1 MKPEDIPIVVISLDR
16 RPDRWANFMKK
27 AAAANIDPE
36 RFVRLSAVDAST
48 FDTVHHPAV
57 SVLTAHNI
65 KNNVRRAHYEIDRAG
80 AVGASLSHFKAWNY
94 LQQSPTQSNALIVL
108 EDDGNIP
115 TDFDERLEAL
125 LADLPSAGAWDVI
138 SFYNTPYAGGVQGCK
153 PTTQAPWSNCQSL
166 MGAHAYMVSRQG
178 AQRLL
183 EKAYPIELHV
193 DAYLAFMSRLNY
205 IQMLWHPA
213 MQVTQNFDESDI
225 HHGEPGILNVPTNI
239 EKHGLVVLDPTS
251 VIGIV
256 LMAAV
261 AGGILSLV
269 FVARAR
275 P

>member
-16 RPDRWANFMKK
+16 RPDRWARFMEK
-27 AAAANIDPE
+27 AAAANIAPE
-36 RFVRLSAVDAST
+36 RIVRLSGVDAST

-65 KNNVRRAHYEIDRAG
+65 KNGVRRAHYEIDRAG

-94 LQQSPTQSNALIVL
+94 MQQSPTQSNALIVL

-115 TDFDERLEAL
+115 TDFDERLVAL
-125 LADLPSAGAWDVI
+125 LADLPSSWDVI
-138 SFYNTPYAGGVQGCK
+138 SFYNTPYAGGQQGCN
-153 PTTQAPWSNCQSL
+153 PSETTRKPWSNCQSL

-178 AQRLL
+178 AQKLL

-193 DAYLAFMSRLNY
+193 DAYLAFMSRLGF
-205 IQMLWHPA
+205 IQMIWHPA

-239 EKHGLVVLDPTS
+239 EQHGLVVLDPTS

-269 FVARAR
+269 LIRSK
-275 P
+275 